1 MSGRAALLLPVAN
14 SQGYLHQWGTWSTSG
29 YHCPEQKSAAEENR
43 HKNSRL
49 SREEG
54 LTLNAQC
61 NTATDGDNNWCRG
74 CWRCC
79 FQRKWPA
86 CSQRKETG
94 KKKLSLC
101 FAFVWEPHLVP
112 ALQGPLPLLQ
122 HEALVLVGPLDVALA
137 DFQALDDLPAVCLLE
152 ERKKTLGVM
161 ERDKHGRF
169 LSSLFCFSTF
179 KDRKKWPPFKFLP
192 ALSAVPLH

>member
-1 MSGRAALLLPVAN
+1 MTWRAAAERGITTLLQLFLLTHCQAELMSGRAALLLPVAN

-74 CWRCC
+74 C
-79 FQRKWPA
+79 
-86 CSQRKETG
+86 
-94 KKKLSLC
+94 
-101 FAFVWEPHLVP
+101 
-112 ALQGPLPLLQ
+112 
-122 HEALVLVGPLDVALA
+122 
-137 DFQALDDLPAVCLLE
+137 
-152 ERKKTLGVM
+152 
-161 ERDKHGRF
+161 
-169 LSSLFCFSTF
+169 
-179 KDRKKWPPFKFLP
+179 
-192 ALSAVPLH
+192 